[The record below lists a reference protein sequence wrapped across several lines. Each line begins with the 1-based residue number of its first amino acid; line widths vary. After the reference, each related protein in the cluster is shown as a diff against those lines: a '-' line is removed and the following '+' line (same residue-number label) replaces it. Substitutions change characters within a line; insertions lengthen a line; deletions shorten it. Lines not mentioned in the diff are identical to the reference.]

1 MHDCQRRE
9 LFGPVVFLLAR
20 RARRKRERA
29 KDARKNFVPDS
40 ENTRGATVTNHLSR
54 VTVSSV
60 ELVTRMGRGRFPTT
74 TQARAATPRAKMPKI
89 VIQGKKQS
97 KNVFGGATGKKRAT
111 TKSARTLVRRP
122 GVTTL
127 LSSVPVDDTSPTDI
141 PARPLPVQAASEP
154 DRAFP
159 APTPPPSSFRRRP
172 VSSTTR

>member
-1 MHDCQRRE
+1 MIANE
-9 LFGPVVFLLAR
+9 KNVLVPLVFLLAR

-29 KDARKNFVPDS
+29 KDSRKTCLQIRKTP
-40 ENTRGATVTNHLSR
+40 RGDGYQPPFSR
-54 VTVSSV
+54 ETVSTV

-122 GVTTL
+122 GVTIL

-141 PARPLPVQAASEP
+141 PARPLPVQATRF
-154 DRAFP
+154 RA
-159 APTPPPSSFRRRP
+159 
-172 VSSTTR
+172 

>member
-1 MHDCQRRE
+1 MIANE
-9 LFGPVVFLLAR
+9 KNVLVPVVFLLAR

-29 KDARKNFVPDS
+29 LPKTLERQKSPIRKTP
-40 ENTRGATVTNHLSR
+40 RGATVTNHLSR

-122 GVTTL
+122 GVTIL

-141 PARPLPVQAASEP
+141 PARPLPVQATRF
-154 DRAFP
+154 RA
-159 APTPPPSSFRRRP
+159 
-172 VSSTTR
+172 

>member
-1 MHDCQRRE
+1 MIANE
-9 LFGPVVFLLAR
+9 ENVLVPVVFLLAR

-122 GVTTL
+122 GVTIL
-127 LSSVPVDDTSPTDI
+127 LSSVPVDDTSPTTF
-141 PARPLPVQAASEP
+141 PRARSLCKPRASGP

-159 APTPPPSSFRRRP
+159 APRLPPPSRRP

>member
-1 MHDCQRRE
+1 MIANDKNV
-9 LFGPVVFLLAR
+9 LVPVVFLLAR

-29 KDARKNFVPDS
+29 LPKTLERQKSPDS
-40 ENTRGATVTNHLSR
+40 ENAPRGDGYQPPFSR
-54 VTVSSV
+54 ETVSSV

-122 GVTTL
+122 GVTIL

-141 PARPLPVQAASEP
+141 PARPLPVQALQA
-154 DRAFP
+154 
-159 APTPPPSSFRRRP
+159 
-172 VSSTTR
+172 

>member
-1 MHDCQRRE
+1 MIANE
-9 LFGPVVFLLAR
+9 ENVLVPVVFLLAR

-54 VTVSSV
+54 ETVSSV

-122 GVTTL
+122 GVTIL
-127 LSSVPVDDTSPTDI
+127 LSSVPVDDTSPTF
-141 PARPLPVQAASEP
+141 PRPLPVQATASGP

-159 APTPPPSSFRRRP
+159 APKPPPSSFRRRP